1 MAERAADLDDISQRV
16 IAHLLKLPAPGVP
29 DPGHPFV
36 LVARDLAPADTATL
50 DLDQVLGL
58 VTVDGGPTSHT
69 AILAREKSIVA
80 IVGAADASGLADGD
94 TVIVDAANSLV
105 VFDPSADEI
114 ADATARIAERAA
126 LEAAPVTPG
135 ALADGT
141 PVPLLANL
149 GSADGA
155 AEALRLG
162 AEGVGLFRTEFL
174 FLDAD
179 TAPSIT
185 DQQAQYT
192 KMLTAFAGKKVVV
205 RVLDAGADKPLSF
218 LNDAAEENPAL
229 GLRGIRALRHSEVIL
244 REQLTALA
252 AADAAT
258 DAELWVMAPMIATVD
273 ETRYFTALRK
283 ELGIRVAGVM
293 VEMPSAA
300 LVADHVLAACDF
312 ASIGT
317 NDLTQYTMAADRL
330 LGTVAK
336 LQDPWH
342 PAVLR
347 LIADVG
353 RAGAEL
359 GKPVGICGEAAAD
372 PLLAVVLVGLGATS
386 LSMSPSALADVR
398 ASLAR
403 YSPDDAKSLAG
414 AALAA
419 EGAAEA
425 ERRRRPSQPRSPR
438 RANPRRDHERGT
450 QMTTTSS
457 DTKRPG
463 GARVAVQKFGTFL
476 SGMIMPNIAAFIA
489 WGFITALFIEAGPF
503 PVPELGGFP
512 SPDGTENPG
521 LVGPMITYLLPLLI
535 ANQGGRMVYDTR
547 GGVVGTIAT
556 VGVIVGAGIPMF
568 IGAMIMGPLAAWIMK
583 RLDRLWEGKIKAGFE
598 MLVNNFSA
606 GILGMLL
613 ALVGFYAFAP
623 AVEFLSNGLETAVN
637 WLVLAGLLP
646 LVSILVEPG
655 KILFLN
661 NAINHG
667 VFTPSAS
674 SSPRRP
680 ASRSCSSSRR
690 TPARASASCWRS
702 RSSGS
707 GSRGRARRVRS
718 SSSSSAAS
726 TRSTSRTCS

>member
-1 MAERAADLDDISQRV
+1 MEIQGTGIGQGVAVGTVVRMADRLPEPVDRPSHLSPERELERATASLSVVAAELASRGATAGGAAQDVLEAQAMMAEDPSVVDEIAKRVERGQTAERAVFEAFATYRDLLAGMGGYMGERAADLDDISQRV

-29 DPGHPFV
+29 NPGHPFV

-50 DLDQVLGL
+50 DLGQVLGL
-58 VTVDGGPTSHT
+58 VTSDGGPTSHT

-80 IVGAADASGLADGD
+80 VVGAADAASLADGD
-94 TVIVDAANSLV
+94 MVVVDAANDTV
-105 VFDPSADEI
+105 VSAPTAEQV
-114 ADATARIAERAA
+114 ADAKARIAERAA

-155 AEALRLG
+155 AEAVKLG

-179 TAPSIT
+179 RAPSVV
-185 DQQAQYT
+185 DQQREYT
-192 KMLTAFAGKKVVV
+192 RLLAAFPGKKVVA

-218 LNDAAEENPAL
+218 LNDAPEENPAL

-258 DAELWVMAPMIATVD
+258 DAELWVMAPMVATVE
-273 ETRYFTALRK
+273 ETRYFAALAK

-293 VEMPSAA
+293 VETPSAA
-300 LVADHVLAACDF
+300 LIADRVLAACDF

-330 LGTVAK
+330 LGTVAN
-336 LQDPWH
+336 LQSPWH
-342 PAVLR
+342 PAVLQ

-372 PLLAVVLVGLGATS
+372 PLLAVVLVGLGATT

-403 YSPDDAKSLAG
+403 FGPDDARAIAR

-425 ERRRRPSQPRSPR
+425 KQ
-438 RANPRRDHERGT
+438 
-450 QMTTTSS
+450 
-457 DTKRPG
+457 
-463 GARVAVQKFGTFL
+463 
-476 SGMIMPNIAAFIA
+476 AA
-489 WGFITALFIEAGPF
+489 
-503 PVPELGGFP
+503 
-512 SPDGTENPG
+512 
-521 LVGPMITYLLPLLI
+521 
-535 ANQGGRMVYDTR
+535 Q
-547 GGVVGTIAT
+547 
-556 VGVIVGAGIPMF
+556 
-568 IGAMIMGPLAAWIMK
+568 
-583 RLDRLWEGKIKAGFE
+583 
-598 MLVNNFSA
+598 
-606 GILGMLL
+606 
-613 ALVGFYAFAP
+613 
-623 AVEFLSNGLETAVN
+623 
-637 WLVLAGLLP
+637 
-646 LVSILVEPG
+646 
-655 KILFLN
+655 
-661 NAINHG
+661 
-667 VFTPSAS
+667 
-674 SSPRRP
+674 
-680 ASRSCSSSRR
+680 
-690 TPARASASCWRS
+690 
-702 RSSGS
+702 
-707 GSRGRARRVRS
+707 
-718 SSSSSAAS
+718 SAAS
-726 TRSTSRTCS
+726 EISTPRAAAS